1 MEEAYKEALIILRR
15 QAETNPAAYL
25 PKVAETLNDLGL
37 CYLDTQKF
45 GDAERIFR
53 EAMAIGHQICHT
65 NPDERNENND
75 ILAQTLI
82 SLSQTLIESRGANP
96 DSCDLMLEAQKNAIN
111 EDLKKEAREFLDEN
125 CK

>member
-1 MEEAYKEALIILRR
+1 MEEAYKEALIVLRR

-37 CYLDTQKF
+37 CYPDTQKF
-45 GDAERIFR
+45 GDAERTFR
-53 EAMAIGHQICHT
+53 EAMAIGHQISHT

-82 SLSQTLIESRGANP
+82 LLSRTLLESKGANP
-96 DSCDLMLEAQKNAIN
+96 DSCDLVREAQENAIN
-111 EDLKKEAREFLDEN
+111 DDLKKEAQEFLDKN
-125 CK
+125 CA